1 MRKDARIRGIVFGR
15 PYAPVVATD
24 LGGAIVYV
32 FVALALLVANAGR
45 VKIYR
50 LVPMRVPIRR

>member
-15 PYAPVVATD
+15 HYGPVMATD

-45 VKIYR
+45 VKIDR
-50 LVPMRVPIRR
+50 LVPVRVPIRR